1 MAEKVYSM
9 KNAIP
14 NKLLSAD
21 GTITDL
27 NGNAID
33 NATEAYQ
40 MAPAL
45 PDKVLMPDGTYTK
58 LSDIIKGGSSGGT
71 TNYNDLTNK
80 PSINGTPLVG
90 NQTAEQLGL
99 IQKTGDTPQAIDTD
113 IEIENGK
120 NLTLKDSEGTTQS
133 ALSAN
138 ADGTITAEVKVGDE
152 TKTEKVAYVSDIDK
166 KVTNVLGGEY

>member
-1 MAEKVYSM
+1 MSEKVYAM
-9 KNAIP
+9 KKAIP
-14 NKLLSAD
+14 NKLLKDD
-21 GTITDL
+21 GTVTDL
-27 NGNAID
+27 LGNVVD
-33 NATEAYQ
+33 NATKAYQ
-40 MAPAL
+40 NAPAL
-45 PDKVLMPDGTYTK
+45 PDKVLMPDGTYSK
-58 LSDIIKGGSSGGT
+58 LSDLLGGGGSGGT

-99 IQKTGDTPQAIDTD
+99 VQKTGDTPQAIDTD

-120 NLTLKDSEGTTQS
+120 NLTLKDSEGITQS

-166 KVTNVLGGEY
+166 KVINVLGGEY